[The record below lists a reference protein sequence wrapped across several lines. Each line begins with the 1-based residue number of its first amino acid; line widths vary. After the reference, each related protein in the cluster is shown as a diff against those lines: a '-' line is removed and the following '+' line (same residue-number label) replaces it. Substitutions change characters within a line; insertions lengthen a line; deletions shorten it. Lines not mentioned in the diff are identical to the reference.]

1 MGNAISAVV
10 AGGSATAPH
19 SVSVAR
25 LKDGSELPFGLMV
38 WSAGLK
44 PVRFIEEG
52 TPGLERGGP
61 GGRLSVD
68 DYLRVTGGGGRVFAL
83 GDCAS
88 HWERPLPA
96 TANVAE
102 QQGAYLAKCFNEHC
116 KTFIGLSR
124 SFPLTFALLCSTRRS
139 RWLTPLRPSFLPSLR
154 PFYKQ
159 KTISTIRELQPM
171 KTTRLHCQ
179 TLHCRF
185 RAQCIPL
192 PCRFL
197 SWSPSTVCGRQSRN
211 FATSSAEVWPQWEW
225 GKGLWT

>member
-96 TANVAE
+96 TANSSSKVPTLQSASTNTVRRLS
-102 QQGAYLAKCFNEHC
+102 APLA
-116 KTFIGLSR
+116 L
-124 SFPLTFALLCSTRRS
+124 
-139 RWLTPLRPSFLPSLR
+139 FL
-154 PFYKQ
+154 
-159 KTISTIRELQPM
+159 
-171 KTTRLHCQ
+171 
-179 TLHCRF
+179 
-185 RAQCIPL
+185 
-192 PCRFL
+192 
-197 SWSPSTVCGRQSRN
+197 
-211 FATSSAEVWPQWEW
+211 
-225 GKGLWT
+225 